1 MVCPSVRMCYICCH
15 AILRSID
22 KQIRFCLQ
30 AELCAMSALSTLWP
44 SSQTARQ
51 TQDAKVKEFCFAD
64 VYYLIVQD
72 EQYKRD
78 SRVVQHMLLCRYIMY
93 L

>member
-30 AELCAMSALSTLWP
+30 AELCAMSAVHSLAR
-44 SSQTARQ
+44 QTARQ
-51 TQDAKVKEFCFAD
+51 TQDGKVKEFCFAD

-78 SRVVQHMLLCRYIMY
+78 SRV
-93 L
+93 

>member
-1 MVCPSVRMCYICCH
+1 
-15 AILRSID
+15 
-22 KQIRFCLQ
+22 
-30 AELCAMSALSTLWP
+30 MSAVHSLAR
-44 SSQTARQ
+44 QTARQ
-51 TQDAKVKEFCFAD
+51 TQDGKVKEFCFAD

-93 L
+93 IWINFKFLILQFLSDFNI